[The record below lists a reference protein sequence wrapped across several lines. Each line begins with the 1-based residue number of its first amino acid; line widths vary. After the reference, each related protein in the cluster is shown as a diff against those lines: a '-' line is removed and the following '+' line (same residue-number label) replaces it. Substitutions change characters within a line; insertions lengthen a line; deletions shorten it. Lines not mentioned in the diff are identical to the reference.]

1 MKIVIDME
9 IESDDY
15 GGKEFKEEIEKLI
28 KNIDPDSK
36 LLRFKMR
43 QKLGF
48 TDAEKDIDWT
58 LWEDD

>member
-1 MKIVIDME
+1 MKIIIDME

-15 GGKEFKEEIEKLI
+15 GGMEFKEEIEKLI
-28 KNIDPDSK
+28 KDIDSDSR

-48 TDAEKDIDWT
+48 TDAGKDIDWT